1 MENYVGGTAGFWTA
15 WVVDTWWRRQCS
27 YTHRKQCVSIFKM
40 WHNATVLLVLCATP
54 LTLTLG
60 NTFWALHIKA
70 SENASTLELNQNIAS
85 IKTLQ
90 PLTSIEMR
98 HSHLKHMLTKIRV
111 VSLVKKELVSHTLND
126 DIPGV
131 HWACAAHQS
140 CQDGISGKH
149 IALGFCQLWMSF
161 SEQSKLA
168 LPLTTEIKTH
178 IRLSGTSSDNWSDC
192 VWVCFGVPCGSQG
205 HQWW

>member
-1 MENYVGGTAGFWTA
+1 M
-15 WVVDTWWRRQCS
+15 
-27 YTHRKQCVSIFKM
+27 
-40 WHNATVLLVLCATP
+40 
-54 LTLTLG
+54 
-60 NTFWALHIKA
+60 
-70 SENASTLELNQNIAS
+70 AS

-98 HSHLKHMLTKIRV
+98 HTHLKHMLTKIRV

-131 HWACAAHQS
+131 HGACAAHQS

-161 SEQSKLA
+161 SELSKLA
-168 LPLTTEIKTH
+168 MPLTTEIKTY
-178 IRLSGTSSDNWSDC
+178 IRLSGTSSDN
-192 VWVCFGVPCGSQG
+192 
-205 HQWW
+205 